1 MFDVIL
7 NCFKYGKKTYFL
19 LVIIVLFSEH
29 EESIKEKI
37 GTLVIG
43 NKYNYFK

>member
-1 MFDVIL
+1 MFDVNL
-7 NCFKYGKKTYFL
+7 NCFNYGKKYLL
-19 LVIIVLFSEH
+19 LVIIIFFSDH

-43 NKYNYFK
+43 NR